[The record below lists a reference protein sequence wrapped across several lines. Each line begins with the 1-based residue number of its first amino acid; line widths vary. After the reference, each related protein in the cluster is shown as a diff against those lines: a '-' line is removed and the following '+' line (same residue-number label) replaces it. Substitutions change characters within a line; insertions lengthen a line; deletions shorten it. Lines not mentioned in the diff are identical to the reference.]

1 MGNAQVD
8 QLLKEGIAATRA
20 GQKERARELLL
31 QVIALD
37 EEREAAW
44 LWLSGV
50 VDDPEEQQ
58 ICLENVL
65 ALNPDNAAARTG
77 LRWLAEQG
85 LIPSASPG
93 TPLPAQALA
102 VLTPVPPES
111 GSPQPPGPLQ
121 APPSTLEIDPYGCSY
136 CGGSVSGEDPRC
148 DHCRQPVAVRYRKQS
163 GGAWLGWVVVFFA
176 LQGAVA
182 FAEGFFVYQLVQM
195 GQLPEWVSRSA
206 ARFLIGTAILSPGGL
221 PGDLA
226 GFAHVVAL
234 VDAVLAVLCLIAALG
249 LALRSR
255 AVYFG
260 SFILAGLLVMATGAG
275 LLTQLTA
282 LLPALCRL
290 GLVAIS
296 VRWLVDSAPAFEWNT
311 RSYNADVDPDL
322 RTDLDYYN
330 RGLRYRDMGMWA
342 KAAAHWQVATQ
353 LAPAQVK
360 YHAALA
366 NAYLKMGY
374 PAVAVSRAE
383 TALGLAP
390 DDRELRAFRD
400 SIAHLSPGTGSPL
413 PQGEP

>member
-1 MGNAQVD
+1 MANAKVD

-31 QVIALD
+31 QVIAQD

-50 VDDPEEQQ
+50 VDDPEERQ

-65 ALNPDNAAARTG
+65 ALSPDNTAAQTG
-77 LRWLAEQG
+77 LRWLAKQG
-85 LIPSASPG
+85 LTPPATPG
-93 TPLPAQALA
+93 TFPPAESRA

-111 GSPQPPGPLQ
+111 GSPQPPPPPQ
-121 APPSTLEIDPYGCSY
+121 PPPSTFEIDPYGCSY

-148 DHCRQPVAVRYRKQS
+148 DHCRRPVAVRYRKRS

-206 ARFLIGTAILSPGGL
+206 ARFLIGTALLSPGGL

-226 GFAHVVAL
+226 GFADVVAL
-234 VDAVLAVLCLIAALG
+234 IDSVLAVLFLIAALG

-260 SFILAGLLVMATGAG
+260 SFFLAGLLVMATGAG
-275 LLTQLTA
+275 LLTQLTG

-296 VRWLVDSAPAFEWNT
+296 IRWLVDSAPAFEWET
-311 RSYNADVDPDL
+311 RHYNADVDPDL

-342 KAAAHWQVATQ
+342 KATAHWQVATQ
-353 LAPAQVK
+353 LAPGQVK

-374 PAVAVSRAE
+374 PVAALSRAE
-383 TALGLAP
+383 RALGLAP
-390 DDRELRAFRD
+390 DDSELRAFRD
-400 SIAHLSPGTGSPL
+400 SIAQLPPGAESPL